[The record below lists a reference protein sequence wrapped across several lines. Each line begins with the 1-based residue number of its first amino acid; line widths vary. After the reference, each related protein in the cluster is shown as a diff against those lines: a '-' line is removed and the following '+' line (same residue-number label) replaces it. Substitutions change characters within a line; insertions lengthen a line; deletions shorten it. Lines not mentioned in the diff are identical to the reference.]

1 MGGLVASLRV
11 ALVVGMAL
19 FFLAL
24 VGFNAYMARMYK
36 RAGATAPTGVVII
49 RVMNAILL
57 LVAAAIVISALV
69 KR

>member
-1 MGGLVASLRV
+1 MSGLVESLRI

-24 VGFNAYMARMYK
+24 VAFNAYMAGMYK

-57 LVAAAIVISALV
+57 LVAAAIVVTALV
-69 KR
+69 RR